1 MPLKGR
7 RSGGSR
13 LSDARSWDCSS
24 QGRTLSRSSE
34 ATQVVSNLTVEP
46 TQTSMLQWI
55 LPAFAVAL
63 LLGAV
68 ALAVDG
74 RFGVAL
80 AISVVAGC
88 CLQLDR
94 LRSRLR

>member
-1 MPLKGR
+1 
-7 RSGGSR
+7 
-13 LSDARSWDCSS
+13 
-24 QGRTLSRSSE
+24 
-34 ATQVVSNLTVEP
+34 
-46 TQTSMLQWI
+46 MLQWI

-68 ALAVDG
+68 ALAFDG

-80 AISVVAGC
+80 AISIVAGC